1 MRKGGRKG
9 RIDKVDQKELL
20 VTTELL
26 QQKEEEWKKITA
38 QAEQIFCE
46 TTDSVKGLRQVF
58 CGRSVLALETDFLAQ
73 KEKGKNDF
81 ERLMR
86 HLEKLEVIAFVYDKV
101 ERENH
106 GFINRN

>member
-26 QQKEEEWKKITA
+26 QLKEEEWKKITA
-38 QAEQIFCE
+38 QAEQVFCE
-46 TTDSVKGLRQVF
+46 TADSVKGLKQIFLGKPV
-58 CGRSVLALETDFLAQ
+58 SALKTDFLAQ
-73 KEKGKNDF
+73 KEKGKRDF
-81 ERLMR
+81 ERLLR

-101 ERENH
+101 ERENR